1 MTRPRLAARMA
12 KPKRRETRERGD
24 LQAEVMATVWRLGAA
39 KVDDVRAAQPADR
52 RSAYTTLQTV
62 MNRLVDSGLLTRER
76 RGNAFVYRP
85 RYDEADYLTQTIG
98 ERLAGATPDARRAA
112 LVNLVGQ
119 LEGTDLDEVARYA
132 NRIRRARRQE

>member
-1 MTRPRLAARMA
+1 MA

-24 LQAEVMATVWRLGAA
+24 LLAEVMATVWRLGAA
-39 KVDDVRAAQPADR
+39 KVDDVRAAQPANE

-62 MNRLVDSGLLTRER
+62 MNRLVDRGLLTRER
-76 RGNAFVYRP
+76 KGNAFVYRP
-85 RYDEADYLTQTIG
+85 RYGEAEYLTQTIG
-98 ERLAGATPDARRAA
+98 ERLADASPAARRAA

-132 NRIRRARRQE
+132 NKIRRARKGE